1 MGKLIPFLI
10 SKPYKKQKIML
21 KKKNLINENKT
32 ISVDANKMSVM
43 YTDTNKHY
51 VYKLDDQPNREIVLF
66 GKTFKGKSAMSVKDD
81 STTDRERQILE
92 DILYSKDKYSPE
104 EIKQMPLIRQY
115 YLTEV
120 ARRAEQALYN
130 WKREII
136 NSQVDD
142 ILLKLFPHSKMVAK
156 IVDMCKENQV
166 GMDVTK
172 IDIRNLVSEKEII
185 TYLQNK
191 GVLPKTS

>member
-1 MGKLIPFLI
+1 
-10 SKPYKKQKIML
+10 ML

-32 ISVDANKMSVM
+32 ISVNANKMSVM

-66 GKTFKGKSAMSVKDD
+66 GKTFKGKTAMSVKDD
-81 STTDRERQILE
+81 SITDKERQLLE
-92 DILYSKDKYSPE
+92 DILYSSNRYTPE
-104 EIKQMPLIRQY
+104 ELKKMPIIRQY

-136 NSQVDD
+136 NSQVDE
-142 ILLKLFPHSKMVAK
+142 ILLKLFPHSNTVNR
-156 IVDMCKENQV
+156 IVDICKENQV
-166 GMDVTK
+166 GMDVTH
-172 IDIRNLVSEKEII
+172 IDIRNLVNEKEII

-191 GVLPKTS
+191 GIFPKIS

>member
-1 MGKLIPFLI
+1 
-10 SKPYKKQKIML
+10 ML